1 LTLLAPIPALI
12 AACVGVPVLLVLYFL
27 KLRRTSVR
35 VGSTMLWSRAAR
47 DLEVN
52 IPWRWPRASWMLI
65 LQLLG
70 LLCLCVALGR
80 PALNMPGAGAG
91 RMVILIDRSASMSAV
106 DIPGDGGELRSRLDA
121 AKSRALELIDSAWAS
136 DMDEVA
142 VGSFAGSAGIL
153 TSWTHDRATLREQV
167 EGVTP
172 TDQPGSLRSAMDV
185 LALLAPD
192 ATGEGGEGARV
203 ATAYVL
209 SDGGFIGGEAPGVPG
224 GVDLR
229 FLRVGPGAGDAG
241 VSNQGIVS
249 VSTRRDADDPLSVRA
264 TARVVSNA
272 PGEVVRTLRATIDGR
287 DVGSVVVR
295 VPGASE
301 RRTAESASA
310 SDSPTPAPPL
320 GGGVSERAIAALGGG
335 VSEVVVNLTVRD
347 RGGGVL
353 VLELGGGDALASDDR
368 VQLVLD
374 GAALPRVVLVGP
386 GEDGSSADA
395 FVRSFLLVASAEPL
409 EVIGPG
415 EMERRLGVRDGFAG
429 VDLVVLDRVEP
440 SRWPAVA
447 TLSLG
452 AGGPGVVLK
461 RGVDDRRTRVVSW
474 RRELP
479 VLRDVD
485 LSAIELVGAG
495 RLEAGDGAT
504 VLAEG
509 VDGALMVALTTGA
522 VRRVVSAVDLSR
534 TGWGSDVGF
543 VVFMSNAL
551 DWLTLKG
558 QGRAGRWTTTSQ
570 VVRVLAD
577 AGTAQVGLRGPVDV
591 PGAGTRWFA
600 VPAVEVGGEGQP
612 VVVPMG
618 VPERVGVYEVVGA
631 RVGESPVCV
640 NLLDA
645 GESGLE
651 TRQTLTVG
659 ARGVGSARGEG
670 RTPREVWPWFVLAA
684 AVLLS
689 AEWLVFA
696 VRGRG

>member
-1 LTLLAPIPALI
+1 MTLLAPIPALI
-12 AACVGVPVLLVLYFL
+12 AACIGVPVLLVLYFL

-35 VGSTMLWSRAAR
+35 VGSTMLWSRAAQ

-52 IPWRWPRASWMLI
+52 IPWRWPRASWMLV

-136 DMDEVA
+136 DMGELA
-142 VGSFAGSAGIL
+142 VGSFAGSASIL

-167 EGVTP
+167 QGLTP

-209 SDGGFIGGEAPGVPG
+209 SDGGFIGGEVPGVPG

-229 FLRVGPGAGDAG
+229 FLRVGPGAGDPG

-264 TARVVSNA
+264 TVRVVSNA

-287 DVGSVVVR
+287 DVGSVAVR
-295 VPGASE
+295 VPGARGTDGGVKVE
-301 RRTAESASA
+301 ESATA
-310 SDSPTPAPPL
+310 SDKPTAAV
-320 GGGVSERAIAALGGG
+320 GGA

-353 VLELGGGDALASDDR
+353 VLELSGGDALASDDR
-368 VQLVLD
+368 VQLMLD

-415 EMERRLGVRDGFAG
+415 EMERRLGVRDGFTG

-461 RGVDDRRTRVVSW
+461 GGVDDRRTRVVSW

-495 RLEAGDGAT
+495 RLEVGDGAT

-509 VDGALMVALTTGA
+509 VDGALMVAFTTGA

-558 QGRAGRWTTTSQ
+558 QGRAGRWTTTNQ

-577 AGTAQVGLRGPVDV
+577 AGTAQVGLRGPVGV
-591 PGAGTRWFA
+591 PGVGTRWFA
-600 VPAVEVGGEGQP
+600 VPAVDVGGEGQP

-659 ARGVGSARGEG
+659 ARGVGSVRGEG

-696 VRGRG
+696 MRGRG